1 METQRQSPSPIAYG
15 PGMDRV
21 RARAGQYLTRIR
33 AAECVEG
40 IPTDLLTRMLYTESR
55 FREDVITG
63 KVRSRTGA
71 VGIAQVLPS
80 TARDPGYGVPP
91 LQDPTNPAWAIPW
104 AAAYLRA
111 MYDRTHSWAKALGAY
126 NQGLGAV
133 LRAVKAGGEDWLAHM
148 PDEGRNYVAGIIAD
162 VAVS

>member
-1 METQRQSPSPIAYG
+1 MDPARQHAPIAYG

-21 RARAGQYLTRIR
+21 RAAAGQYLTRIH
-33 AAECVEG
+33 AAEHVEG

-55 FREDVITG
+55 FREDVISG
-63 KVRSRTGA
+63 AVRSRTGA
-71 VGIAQVLPS
+71 IGIAQVLPS

-91 LQDPTNPAWAIPW
+91 LQDPTNPAASIPW

-111 MYDRTHSWAKALGAY
+111 MFNRTHSWAKALGAY

-133 LRAVKAGGEDWLAHM
+133 LRASKAGGDDWLAYM
-148 PDEGRNYVAGIIAD
+148 PDEGRNYVVGIIAD
-162 VAVS
+162 VVVQ